1 MEDLNAQKWVKNQM
15 KKHDSESD
23 RQQLDTIV
31 HKRINMLSSIVQYA
45 IDN

>member
-1 MEDLNAQKWVKNQM
+1 MEDFNAQKWVKNQL
-15 KKHDSESD
+15 KKHDNESD
-23 RQQLDTIV
+23 KKQLDIIV